1 MSKGFGW
8 YERSYKVEIVDLK
21 DPLSQLEANKSS
33 IKNLV
38 KDLLVNIK

>member
-8 YERSYKVEIVDLK
+8 YERSYKVETVDLK
-21 DPLSQLEANKSS
+21 DPLDQLEANKSS

>member
-8 YERSYKVEIVDLK
+8 YERSYEVEIVDLK
-21 DPLSQLEANKSS
+21 DPLAQLEANKSS